1 MQTYFRRDAIASC
14 NQHNVVYDQR
24 LLLVLDGTDLVGAAV
39 HALTEADDPA
49 GFRER
54 ALVAYAV
61 SVDHQGK
68 SLSDGRRASAAV
80 LNAVFMDIASRHGE
94 EQVVFLHASVHSAN
108 EASRTVLN
116 RHGVQHNST
125 DGDYTLYTARL
136 C

>member
-14 NQHNVVYDQR
+14 NQHNAVYDQR
-24 LLLVLDGTDLVGAAV
+24 LLLVLDGTELVGVAA
-39 HALTEADDPA
+39 HALTEADDPV

-80 LNAVFMDIASRHGE
+80 LDAVFTDIASRHGE
-94 EQVVFLHASVHSAN
+94 EQVVFLHASVHTAN
-108 EASRTVLN
+108 EASRTVLS
-116 RHGVQHNST
+116 RHGVQHKRT
-125 DGDYTLYTARL
+125 DGDYMLHSARL